1 MDRRRFL
8 AAAAAAPFALAAAPP
23 ALARGLGG
31 TPLALATADL
41 EAGVVAIDLSTGR
54 MHRRI
59 ETPADPRSIEAVG
72 QRSAL
77 VAHLASGRLTL
88 IDGRLRAHEIAGRLA
103 EPRYA
108 AVSPGQR
115 YAYVTDSGRG
125 ELAVVDL
132 NERNVIRRVQ
142 VGGSPRHLSLD
153 PSGTKLWV
161 VLGNVS
167 PEIAVLAIER
177 PDRPR
182 LVGRV
187 RPPFNAHDVAFEPDG
202 ERVWVSGGDS
212 RRLAVYAHESRR
224 LLRTLSSDAPPQHV
238 TFLAGR
244 AFVASGDDA
253 MLRVRSLRHGGV
265 LRSSPVP
272 FGSYNVQEGWGVVLN
287 PSLSQGTLTVLTGS
301 GNVRLHRRVA
311 RSSHDACFVMVA

>member
-8 AAAAAAPFALAAAPP
+8 AAAAAPFVLGAAP

-31 TPLALATADL
+31 TPLALVTADL
-41 EAGVVAIDLSTGR
+41 EAGVVAVELSNGR
-54 MHRRI
+54 IHRRI
-59 ETPADPRSIEAVG
+59 ETPADPRSIETIG
-72 QRSAL
+72 QTSAL
-77 VAHLASGRLTL
+77 VTHLASGRLTL
-88 IDGRLRAHEIAGRLA
+88 IDERLRVHDIAGRLA

-108 AVSPGQR
+108 AVSPGRR

-132 NERNVIRRVQ
+132 AERKVLRRVR
-142 VGGSPRHLSLD
+142 VGGAPRHLSLSLS
-153 PSGTKLWV
+153 PFGTRLWV
-161 VLGNVS
+161 VLGNAA
-167 PEIAVLAIER
+167 PEVAVLALDR

-182 LVGRV
+182 LLGRV
-187 RPPFNAHDVAFEPDG
+187 HPPFLAHDVGVEPGGD
-202 ERVWVSGGDS
+202 RVWVTAGDS
-212 RRLAVYAHESRR
+212 RRLAVYDGRSRR
-224 LLRTLSSDAPPQHV
+224 LLRMLSSDAPPQHV

-265 LRSSPVP
+265 LRSTSVP
-272 FGSYNVQEGWGVVLN
+272 LGSYNVQEGWGVVLN

-301 GNVRLHRRVA
+301 GNVHLHRRVA

>member
-8 AAAAAAPFALAAAPP
+8 AAAAAPLALAAAPR

-31 TPLALATADL
+31 TALALVTADL
-41 EAGVVAIDLSTGR
+41 EAGVVAVELATGR
-54 MHRRI
+54 IHRRI
-59 ETPADPRSIEAVG
+59 DTPADPRSIETIG
-72 QRSAL
+72 QTSAL
-77 VAHLASGRLTL
+77 VTHLASGRLTL
-88 IDGRLRAHEIAGRLA
+88 IDERLRVQEIDGRLA

-108 AVSPGQR
+108 AVTPGRR

-125 ELAVVDL
+125 EVAVVDL
-132 NERNVIRRVQ
+132 HERKVVQRVR
-142 VGGSPRHLSLD
+142 VGGAPRHLSLA
-153 PSGTKLWV
+153 PNGRRLWV

-167 PEIAVLAIER
+167 PEVAVLALDR

-182 LVGRV
+182 VVGRV
-187 RPPFNAHDVAFEPDG
+187 RPPFHAHDVGFEPG
-202 ERVWVSGGDS
+202 GGRVWVTGGDS
-212 RRLAVYAHESRR
+212 RRLAVYDDRSRR

-253 MLRVRSLRHGGV
+253 VLRVRSLRHGGV
-265 LRSSPVP
+265 LRSTSVPV
-272 FGSYNVQEGWGVVLN
+272 GSYNVQEGWGVVLN
-287 PSLSQGTLTVLTGS
+287 PSLSRGTLTVLTGS
-301 GNVRLHRRVA
+301 GDVRLHRRVA